1 MDKRMSDAA
10 LNSLSYAVRGAVRVP
25 LLSSYRELRAELDRA
40 RASELAALLARVAE
54 LEAAAAG
61 ETGTPKAEGE
71 YRIEFMAKQWPGAQ
85 DNPLELRYGFAQW
98 WGKETATGYDCEP
111 GWHWQEYDGD
121 FEPCGVTITRHWR
134 LPGETY
140 TEIPR

>member
-40 RASELAALLARVAE
+40 RASESALLARVAE

-61 ETGTPKAEGE
+61 ETGTPKAEGRYWCE
-71 YRIEFMAKQWPGAQ
+71 TSGSPEI
-85 DNPLELRYGFAQW
+85 LRW
-98 WGKETATGYDCEP
+98 WLKCWWRNDSEALPRKEQTGYVLRF
-111 GWHWQEYDGD
+111 H
-121 FEPCGVTITRHWR
+121 R
-134 LPGETY
+134 LRGETY
-140 TEIPR
+140 TSVEKPK